1 LAVSTSSRLAAEK
14 FSSPFQIV
22 IVLLNLTTHRTNS
35 AAGRACN
42 PSLLTISIS
51 LRMQFKVEA
60 RAKRVALPIQGEVSF
75 PSRKSVTRPSWLA
88 VISPTFFVKRLS

>member
-1 LAVSTSSRLAAEK
+1 MTRAPQSKLAVSTSSRLAAEK

-42 PSLLTISIS
+42 PSLLTISTS

-60 RAKRVALPIQGEVSF
+60 RAKRVALPIQVKF
-75 PSRKSVTRPSWLA
+75 LSRREKVLHDRPGW
-88 VISPTFFVKRLS
+88 R